1 MKDEKRAN
9 YFYFLL
15 EKLPKIAS
23 ASGQQPA
30 LEEIL
35 LDIIQWCFDQAKE
48 KGRPEELRDLI
59 IGVPELLTMHPRLAR
74 KITQLFAYFHVHDRQ
89 AIIDNHTVSNP
100 PFLSQRFGSG
110 PVRLYE
116 CRNLTLQFRHDP
128 KKPDKDRVYFKESVF
143 VAPFSL
149 LWSVKEEDKNPDH
162 DFVMARLSNDTS
174 LWKSLGWLVYLQFVP
189 QRHIYVQPRYYRLDV
204 LDNPAIKALVEYKWS
219 AFGYML
225 WLVRFLAQCGYYL
238 LIVVAAFNQVYS
250 GDPTDLHNSFVAI
263 IVLASWFLFHEIQQ
277 LGSSVLE
284 LLEIRKSE
292 WLPSTQWYRAQYI
305 PRYLKS
311 HYNWLDLLAFIFPLV
326 ASIVQ
331 LVNIKEGNPDRAV
344 WLVSFSLVI
353 VFFHM
358 VAELRVF
365 RVVCKYVT
373 IVLRILSEIKV
384 FFAVFAIGLLYFSL
398 AIEHVLRG
406 RSSGESRVRHLSND
420 TEIPKG
426 DGFDFP
432 RNFFGAITS
441 TYFIMGGRYDPVNED
456 LKLADNWALHVMIAI
471 YFFFAVIL
479 MLNVLIALL
488 NGGFDKAGCDWH
500 LVWLENR
507 LRYVEMA
514 EDMSYR
520 IPGFRQTYDWF
531 PREIYYTATEKQ
543 VKRYKDRMPQ
553 DEEKS
558 DSAGSTDDSDASK
571 TDNVSGTEQDPSK
584 KLEDVEKRLQALLD
598 ELHGK
603 RTRIPRV

>member
-1 MKDEKRAN
+1 MKDEKRVN
-9 YFYFLL
+9 YFYLLL
-15 EKLPKIAS
+15 ENLPKIAE
-23 ASGQQPA
+23 ASRQQPA
-30 LEEIL
+30 LEDIL
-35 LDIIQWCFDQAKE
+35 LNIIQWCYDQAKE

-59 IGVPELLTMHPRLAR
+59 IG
-74 KITQLFAYFHVHDRQ
+74 
-89 AIIDNHTVSNP
+89 
-100 PFLSQRFGSG
+100 
-110 PVRLYE
+110 YE
-116 CRNLTLQFRHDP
+116 D
-128 KKPDKDRVYFKESVF
+128 KPDESR
-143 VAPFSL
+143 ATKSMD
-149 LWSVKEEDKNPDH
+149 SGKSKSKQRRTMNPDH
-162 DFVMARLSNDTS
+162 DFVMVRLSNETT

-189 QRHIYVQPRYYRLDV
+189 RRHIYVRPRYYRLDV
-204 LDNPAIKALVEYKWS
+204 LDNPAIEALVEYKWN

-238 LIVVAAFNQVYS
+238 LIVVAAFSQVYS
-250 GDPTDLHNSFVAI
+250 EDPTDLHNSFVAI

-277 LGSSVLE
+277 FGSSVME

-292 WLPSTQWYRAQYI
+292 WLPSTQWYKRQYM

-331 LVNIKEGNPDRAV
+331 LVNIKDGNPDRA
-344 WLVSFSLVI
+344 
-353 VFFHM
+353 

-373 IVLRILSEIKV
+373 IILRILSEIKV

-406 RSSGESRVRHLSND
+406 RSSGESR
-420 TEIPKG
+420 
-426 DGFDFP
+426 
-432 RNFFGAITS
+432 
-441 TYFIMGGRYDPVNED
+441 GGRYDPVNED

-488 NGGFDKAGCDWH
+488 NGGFDKAGCNWH

-507 LRYVEMA
+507 LRYVEIA

-543 VKRYKDRMPQ
+543 VRRYKDRMPQ
-553 DEEKS
+553 DE
-558 DSAGSTDDSDASK
+558 
-571 TDNVSGTEQDPSK
+571 V
-584 KLEDVEKRLQALLD
+584 
-598 ELHGK
+598 
-603 RTRIPRV
+603 